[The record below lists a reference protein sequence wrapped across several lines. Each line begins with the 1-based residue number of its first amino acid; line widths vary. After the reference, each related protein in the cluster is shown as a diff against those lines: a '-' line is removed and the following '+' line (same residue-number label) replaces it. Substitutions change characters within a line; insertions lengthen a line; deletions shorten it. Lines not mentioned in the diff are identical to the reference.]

1 MEKFANKI
9 GYSDIEPFE
18 VVRKVSDKCLE
29 VREMDAELNPNWKP
43 EFAIGGFS
51 ASCINQR
58 EQKWLI
64 KSCPTAPVIRI
75 RMQKNGQ
82 WKNPAGGRFCLA
94 DKPVKFYDYNF

>member
-29 VREMDAELNPNWKP
+29 VREMDAERDPSWQMDFRP
-43 EFAIGGFS
+43 GGFFGVVV
-51 ASCINQR
+51 NQCD
-58 EQKWLI
+58 QKWFI